1 LEVPVGLLL
10 DNGCIEEVKAY
21 KRPFIG
27 IPAFY
32 AFPELLHGFTTRFGG
47 VSEGD
52 FAALNLNFNRPDP
65 SSNVRK
71 NYDILSSQLGVPLNN
86 MVLSHQVH
94 DKKILKATKEH
105 SGMGIVRERDYENID
120 GLVTQE
126 TYLML
131 MTFYADCVPI
141 YFYDPV
147 NKVIGLSHSGWRGTL
162 LNIGGET
169 IKVMK
174 ESYGCSPENIFV
186 AFGPHIRTCCF
197 EVDRD
202 VADAF
207 RSAFS
212 WASNY
217 ITERAD
223 KWIIDLEG
231 IIIRNLMNMG
241 VLEEKISRC
250 GVCTKCNSDVFFSH
264 RGSRN
269 KTGTGAAFL
278 MIRG

>member
-1 LEVPVGLLL
+1 MGLLL
-10 DNGCIEEVKAY
+10 DNGCIEEARVY
-21 KRPFIG
+21 RRPYIG

-32 AFPELLHGFTTRFGG
+32 AFPALLHGFTTRFGG

-52 FAALNLNFNRPDP
+52 YATLNLSFNRPDP
-65 SSNVRK
+65 LSNVRK
-71 NYDILSSQLGVPLNN
+71 NYEILSNELEVPLNN

-94 DKKILKATKEH
+94 DKKILKVTKEH
-105 SGMGIVRERDYENID
+105 SGMGIVRERSYENID

-126 TYLML
+126 SCLML
-131 MTFYADCVPI
+131 ITHYADCVPI

-147 NKVIGLSHSGWRGTL
+147 NNVIGLSHSGWRGTL

-169 IKVMK
+169 LKVMK
-174 ESYGCSPENIFV
+174 ESYGSSPENIIV
-186 AFGPHIRTCCF
+186 AFGPHIKTCCF
-197 EVDRD
+197 EVDQD

-207 RSAFS
+207 QSAYS
-212 WASNY
+212 WASDY
-217 ITERAD
+217 ITKRAD
-223 KWIIDLEG
+223 KWVIDLEG
-231 IIIRNLMNMG
+231 IIIRNLMNLG
-241 VLEEKISRC
+241 ILEEKISRC